1 MLIIDKF
8 LNLSPIFF
16 EKLLPIPAKI
26 LIIKFDKIIYR
37 EKSYG
42 LFFIPICMP
51 RCVFFYNFTIQFL
64 TKRETREKSSK

>member
-26 LIIKFDKIIYR
+26 LIIEFDKIIYR

-51 RCVFFYNFTIQFL
+51 RCVFFL
-64 TKRETREKSSK
+64 

>member
-26 LIIKFDKIIYR
+26 LIIEFDKIIYR

-42 LFFIPICMP
+42 FSFLFVCRGVFFFIILL
-51 RCVFFYNFTIQFL
+51 FNF
-64 TKRETREKSSK
+64 

>member
-16 EKLLPIPAKI
+16 EKLLSIPAKI
-26 LIIKFDKIIYR
+26 LIIEFDKIIYK

-51 RCVFFYNFTIQFL
+51 RCVFFL
-64 TKRETREKSSK
+64 